1 MVVLRLGGFRWKFY
15 EVLNDLSLG
24 CVSFSGE

>member
-24 CVSFSGE
+24 CVNFYW